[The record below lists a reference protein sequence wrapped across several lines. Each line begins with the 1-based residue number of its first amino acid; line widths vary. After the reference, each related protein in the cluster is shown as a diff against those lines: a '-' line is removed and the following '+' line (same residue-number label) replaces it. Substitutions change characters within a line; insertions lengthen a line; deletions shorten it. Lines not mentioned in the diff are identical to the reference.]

1 MLHFARWKAILILLA
16 GIAGVL
22 FALPNFFSPQT
33 LRWIPDWLPHKQM
46 VLGLDLQGGVHL
58 LWEVDTQSV
67 IESRLRTLRDDV
79 RQTLRVARMENRNFL
94 RPDERAIEVRLS
106 PEARELARRA
116 LRDLAAPVTGS
127 FLTGSQIS
135 EVVIEDAPDG
145 LVLRLTEEGIERRIS
160 QVVDQSIEVIRRRID
175 QLGTTEPTIQRQGA
189 DRILVQVPGE
199 QDPQRVKELVGRT
212 AKLVFRLVDLTITPQ
227 QAMETRVPPGSEI
240 VMSTDQPPQ
249 PYLLETREIV
259 SGENLVDAQPGFDQR
274 TNEPIVT
281 FRFDTQGARRF
292 GLVTQQNVGRP
303 FAIVLDGEV
312 ISAPV
317 IREPILGGT
326 GQISGGFTV
335 QEAND
340 LSILL
345 RAGALPAKLTIVEER
360 TVGPGLGADSI
371 EAGKIASIIGTV
383 AVVVFMVVVYGLF
396 GIFAVVA
403 LFANL
408 SLIVGAL
415 SLLQATLTLPGIAG
429 IVLTVGMAVD
439 SNVLI
444 FERIREEFRS
454 GKSAIASIDAGF
466 SRALGTILD
475 ANITTFIAAVILFQL
490 GSGPIRGF
498 AVTLAI
504 GIITT
509 VFTAFTMSR
518 LIIATWVKRTRP
530 SAVPI

>member
-1 MLHFARWKAILILLA
+1 MLHFARWKAVLILLVGAA
-16 GIAGVL
+16 GIL
-22 FALPNFFSPQT
+22 FSLPNFVPVRE
-33 LRWIPDWLPHKQM
+33 LGWIPSWLPHKQL

-58 LWEVDTQSV
+58 LWEVDTASV
-67 IESRLRTLRDDV
+67 IDSRLKNLRDDV
-79 RQTLRVARMENRNFL
+79 RSTLRTARIQNRNFL
-94 RPDERAIEVRLS
+94 KREDQSIDVRLS
-106 PEARELARRA
+106 PEDRDAARRA
-116 LRDLAAPVTGS
+116 LRDLAAPVAGS
-127 FLTGSQIS
+127 FLTGNQVS
-135 EVVIEDAPDG
+135 EVAIEDAPEG
-145 LVLRLTEEGIERRIS
+145 LTLRLTEEGVQRRIAL
-160 QVVDQSIEVIRRRID
+160 VVEQSIEVIRRRID

-199 QDPQRVKELVGRT
+199 QNPERVKDLVGKT
-212 AKLVFRLVDLTITPQ
+212 AKLVFRLVDLSITPQ

-240 VMSTDQPPQ
+240 VYSQDQPPQ

-259 SGENLVDAQPGFDQR
+259 AGENLVDAQPGFDQR

-281 FRFDTQGARRF
+281 FRFDTQGAKRF
-292 GLVTQQNVGRP
+292 GVTTQQNVGRP
-303 FAIVLDGEV
+303 FAIVLDGQV

-326 GQISGGFTV
+326 GQISGNFTV
-335 QEAND
+335 EEAND

-371 EAGKIASIIGTV
+371 EAGKIAAIIGTV
-383 AVVVFMVVVYGLF
+383 AVIVFMVVAYGLF
-396 GIFAVVA
+396 GIFANVA

-415 SLLQATLTLPGIAG
+415 SMLQATLTLPGIAG

-444 FERIREEFRS
+444 FERIREELRS

-466 SRALGTILD
+466 TRALGTILD

-504 GIITT
+504 GIVTT
-509 VFTAFTMSR
+509 VFTAFTLTR
-518 LIIATWVKRTRP
+518 LIVATWLKQTRP
-530 SAVPI
+530 STVPI